1 MTSDDQA
8 QHYIE
13 NATTAAAPRKKASHG
28 KRVTVNKGLSI
39 QVQIIL
45 TGDDEDQE
53 VGEAYEE
60 YEEEM
65 ATDDEEDEEQVVED
79 EEEFQEE
86 QIDSEDEKSNTVR
99 DQDNSSSNSSINYNY
114 NNPTGNGSNRGA
126 EHLQE
131 ETTSVHLP
139 KVNLADKA
147 PVSQQQQQRNATSPI
162 SLPPSSAADDD
173 KKNALWRLFSRNKKD
188 NTRTS
193 TEDTDSGSI
202 SSMASSVMS
211 EDKGKPRETNGS
223 NAPNLTVLRVF
234 AGNIN
239 VGAMYHSL
247 LVDENT
253 SAEQLLVQAM
263 GRFHIAQIEDKTAGR
278 HSRTITPTGVSGVE
292 YYLTVKAMNG
302 GNKLIIIIMIE
313 AIELISVF

>member
-65 ATDDEEDEEQVVED
+65 ATDDEEDEE
-79 EEEFQEE
+79 EFQEE
-86 QIDSEDEKSNTVR
+86 QIDNEDEKSNTVR
-99 DQDNSSSNSSINYNY
+99 DQDNSSSNS
-114 NNPTGNGSNRGA
+114 SNRGA

-147 PVSQQQQQRNATSPI
+147 PVSQQQQQQRNATSPI
-162 SLPPSSAADDD
+162 LLPPSSAADDD

-302 GNKLIIIIMIE
+302 GNKLIMIIMIE
-313 AIELISVF
+313 AIELLSVF

>member
-1 MTSDDQA
+1 M
-8 QHYIE
+8 
-13 NATTAAAPRKKASHG
+13 
-28 KRVTVNKGLSI
+28 NKGLSV

-86 QIDSEDEKSNTVR
+86 QIDNEDEKSNTVR
-99 DQDNSSSNSSINYNY
+99 DQDNSSSNS
-114 NNPTGNGSNRGA
+114 SNRGA

-147 PVSQQQQQRNATSPI
+147 PVSQQQQQQRNATSPI

-302 GNKLIIIIMIE
+302 GNKLIMIIMIE
-313 AIELISVF
+313 AIELLSVF